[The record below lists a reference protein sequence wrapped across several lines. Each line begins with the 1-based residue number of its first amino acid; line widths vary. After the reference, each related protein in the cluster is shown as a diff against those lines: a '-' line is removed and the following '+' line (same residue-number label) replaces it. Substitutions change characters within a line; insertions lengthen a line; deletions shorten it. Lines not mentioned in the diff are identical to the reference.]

1 MTAAAARSAAALCV
15 LRRAV
20 AGRRVLQVMLFLGGL
35 LTVGFLY
42 GGQAHATGLPDPA
55 SADAGTSAAQ
65 PDLSAPA
72 RELRRVAQ
80 DSVDSTKSTKAADGT
95 PSVLPVPSGREVA
108 EPVTDTGRGVVRTVV
123 RSLTEPVTGALT
135 GTPGGHLPVP
145 LPTPGGGVGP
155 GLTPQLPLERPVDES
170 PDGFTAKNPAGKSDS
185 ARPSCALAV
194 MVGPV
199 GGYDSGL
206 GRGRA
211 EAAGKQ
217 PASAPAPAQVPGSP
231 CNSTPG
237 ALQQSTETHT
247 PRTGDQHAAVS
258 AYGRPVA
265 LGSGA
270 VRAAA
275 DAPTRE
281 RPRDILEFPG

>member
-1 MTAAAARSAAALCV
+1 
-15 LRRAV
+15 
-20 AGRRVLQVMLFLGGL
+20 MLFLGGL

-42 GGQAHATGLPDPA
+42 GGQAHATGLPDAA
-55 SADAGTSAAQ
+55 SADVSTSAAQ
-65 PDLSAPA
+65 PDRSAPA
-72 RELRRVAQ
+72 GELRRVAQ
-80 DSVDSTKSTKAADGT
+80 DSAGSAKSTQAADGI
-95 PSVLPVPSGREVA
+95 PSVQPVPSGREVA
-108 EPVTDTGRGVVRTVV
+108 EPVTDTGRGVVRPLV

-145 LPTPGGGVGP
+145 LRPPGGGAGP
-155 GLTPQLPLERPVDES
+155 GQAPQLPVERPVDES
-170 PDGFTAKNPAGKSDS
+170 PDGFTAKNPAGMSDS
-185 ARPSCALAV
+185 ARPSGAFAV

-211 EAAGKQ
+211 EVAGKQ

-258 AYGRPVA
+258 AYGRSLA

-275 DAPTRE
+275 HAPTRE
-281 RPRDILEFPG
+281 RPCDILEFPG